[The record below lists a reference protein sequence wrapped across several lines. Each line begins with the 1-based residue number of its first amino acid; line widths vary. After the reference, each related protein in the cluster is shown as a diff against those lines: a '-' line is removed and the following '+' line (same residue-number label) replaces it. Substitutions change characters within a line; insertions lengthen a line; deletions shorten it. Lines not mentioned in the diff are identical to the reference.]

1 MNDNREFDS
10 KLGDSRIPMLAYNAA
25 ELMVGA
31 WPTTFPVT
39 RTSTLLYTALL
50 IAVAVQAAGMA
61 RTMILL
67 RRWRNQPKLHPQGRT
82 ATALHVR
89 LPLLLN
95 LGWGL
100 FALVVVPVF
109 FGASLS
115 FLLYLV
121 PDFSAT
127 LLASGAVALI
137 WAVVRTLLM
146 LALLRDRPASG
157 VVVALKQAA

>member
-1 MNDNREFDS
+1 
-10 KLGDSRIPMLAYNAA
+10 
-25 ELMVGA
+25 
-31 WPTTFPVT
+31 
-39 RTSTLLYTALL
+39 
-50 IAVAVQAAGMA
+50 MA

-67 RRWRNQPKLHPQGRT
+67 RRWRNEPKLHPHGRT
-82 ATALHVR
+82 AIALRVR
-89 LPLLLN
+89 LPVVLN

-100 FALVVVPVF
+100 FALVVVPAF
-109 FGASLS
+109 FGAPLS

-146 LALLRDRPASG
+146 LALLRDRPAAG
-157 VVVALKQAA
+157 VVAVLKQAA